1 MSVSTSI
8 PDNQLG
14 LTPAEV
20 QILRQQQQIALQ
32 GSHTGRGRGSGR
44 NSAASSR
51 GGSTQGR
58 LLLDPMSLRALSH
71 QLDHLEHQIRTRLDY
86 LEEQMQL
93 SIQGSY
99 DRAGNV
105 VRDAEAQI
113 ARTRSILASIDEVE
127 NELAKILNIREIVKG
142 FRARIEA
149 YDRRLDQSLVASSH
163 RIR

>member
-1 MSVSTSI
+1 MFE
-8 PDNQLG
+8 Q
-14 LTPAEV
+14 
-20 QILRQQQQIALQ
+20 
-32 GSHTGRGRGSGR
+32 
-44 NSAASSR
+44 
-51 GGSTQGR
+51 
-58 LLLDPMSLRALSH
+58 
-71 QLDHLEHQIRTRLDY
+71 

-105 VRDAEAQI
+105 VRDAETQI